1 MPFKEHK
8 FFPPSL
14 KSICSFWGTIIAIAL
29 TAWGISYFAKWNIP
43 FLYILLI
50 IIALF
55 LVNLIIDYHLEY
67 KTYQELKDKYDS
79 VANEGSANSS
89 IKVKDGERGINLEV
103 NGNKIV
109 DPDLKELVHIT
120 VERYKHSNEEERKK
134 WIEEGR
140 KEMED
145 YILNHKW

>member
-1 MPFKEHK
+1 M
-8 FFPPSL
+8 
-14 KSICSFWGTIIAIAL
+14 
-29 TAWGISYFAKWNIP
+29 
-43 FLYILLI
+43 I
-50 IIALF
+50 IISLF

-103 NGNKIV
+103 NGSKIV